1 MVEMHIC
8 LELVKHVVLHS
19 PLSLRTHV
27 RGIKNP
33 AGSTLQTYQQSHQLS
48 AITIAKLG
56 SVLSWKAV
64 RAVHLVS
71 GLTLLPS
78 YPPSSLQSSW
88 SSPFA
93 SAPTSHHPPLKT
105 LWWLLAVCTKQSKVP
120 AMPCVAPHALPPN
133 IQQLLAVP

>member
-8 LELVKHVVLHS
+8 LELVKHVLHS
-19 PLSLRTHV
+19 SLSLRTHV
-27 RGIKNP
+27 GGIKNP

-56 SVLSWKAV
+56 LVLSWKAV

-78 YPPSSLQSSW
+78 YPTSFQSSW

-93 SAPTSHHPPLKT
+93 SAPTSRHPPLKT
-105 LWWLLAVCTKQSKVP
+105 LRWLLAVCTKQSKVP
-120 AMPCVAPHALPPN
+120 AMPCMAPHALPPN